1 MVYSAAM
8 KTVSTTRGMA
18 GAIILTIAAAA
29 AAHGQDA
36 VRALPPGN
44 VAWIDLAA
52 PDVDEAKAFY
62 AEILGWT
69 YEEAAGGYTLTR
81 FRDRAAAGLL
91 AQPAAER
98 ERGAPAA
105 WELYFAVDDVD
116 AAVRMVR
123 ELGGTV
129 IEAPVEV
136 ELTDGVVAGR
146 MAVVEDRGGARLRL
160 WQTVGFAGA
169 QIKRTP
175 GAMAWWE
182 LLTEDPESAVEF
194 YTALFGYGTQVVPYR
209 DGGDYTIMLAGRT
222 MAAGIGPLT
231 AAHRAAGLRPQWGVY
246 FDIAGMDRFLERATA
261 AGASLVRGPHRP
273 PFASAPVSRVAEL
286 TDPHGALFSVADVR

>member
-1 MVYSAAM
+1 M
-8 KTVSTTRGMA
+8 KVVLRARGVA
-18 GAIILTIAAAA
+18 GAVILAMAVAAAA
-29 AAHGQDA
+29 AAYGQQDS

-44 VAWIDLAA
+44 VAWVDLAA
-52 PDVDEAKAFY
+52 PDVDAAKEFY

-69 YEEAAGGYTLTR
+69 YEEAAGGYTLAR

-116 AAVRMVR
+116 AAVRMVP

-136 ELTDGVVAGR
+136 ELADGEVAGR

-169 QIKRTP
+169 QITRTP
-175 GAMAWWE
+175 GSMAWWE
-182 LLTEDPESAVEF
+182 LLTEDPEGAVEF

-231 AAHRAAGLRPQWGVY
+231 AAHRAAGIRPQWAVY
-246 FDIAGMDRFLERATA
+246 FDIAGIDRFLEQATA
-261 AGASLVRGPHRP
+261 AGAAVVRGPQRP
-273 PFASAPVSRVAEL
+273 PFAAAPVSGVGKL
-286 TDPHGALFSVADVR
+286 TDPHGALFGVSDVR

>member
-1 MVYSAAM
+1 M
-8 KTVSTTRGMA
+8 KVVLRARGVA
-18 GAIILTIAAAA
+18 VAVILATAIVAAA
-29 AAHGQDA
+29 AAHGQQGS

-52 PDVDEAKAFY
+52 PDVDAAKEFY

-69 YEEAAGGYTLTR
+69 YEEAAGGYTLAR

-98 ERGAPAA
+98 ERGVTPA

-116 AAVRMVR
+116 AAVRMVP

-136 ELTDGVVAGR
+136 ELADGEVAGR
-146 MAVVEDRGGARLRL
+146 MAVVVDRGGARLRL

-194 YTALFGYGTQVVPYR
+194 YTALFGYDTQVVPYR

-222 MAAGIGPLT
+222 MAAGIGRLT

-261 AGASLVRGPHRP
+261 AGAALVRGPHVP

-286 TDPHGALFSVADVR
+286 ADLHGAIFSVADVW